1 MHTNT
6 PDTAQAVAVTH
17 KTPAR
22 RLALAVAGVAATLC
36 LTATTAAAP
45 MTPTTPT
52 TRPMYDAA
60 GSGATA
66 EQTDFS
72 GGFEAFLRNAGNA
85 FSAAA
90 TSRPATEPA
99 SRPAV
104 ESAAP
109 EMAVAAEVKQPVP
122 AAGPAKPAGPA
133 PLVADQEL
141 VDGKLRITVKDTRV
155 IQTSRPFTRVSVGSP
170 EIADVVPLGPD
181 TLMVSTKAPGTTQ
194 IVLWDAQDA
203 TQSLTVQSA
212 ADLREVQEK
221 LDELLGEG
229 KVEAV
234 DLRGKIALRG
244 KVRSVETAAM
254 AADVAS
260 AYGEVV
266 NFIELTGTQQVTLQ
280 IRFAEVSRTATK
292 QLGVNFGYGDGV
304 GSGANTIGQVSPIYP
319 GGAGAPG
326 GGPGSVGFPNNLI
339 GSSVTLFGGGQIGST
354 AFEVFLSALR
364 ENNLLRV
371 LAQPNLTVVSGQ
383 SAEFL
388 AGGRIPIP
396 VPQEGGTVAISYES
410 YGVLL
415 KATPVVLGDGR
426 IRVQVTPEVS
436 DIDRSNGVVSAGVSV
451 PGFTVRRVTTEVEL
465 KEGQTFVLAGLLNSN
480 VQALKQSVPLL
491 GDVPILGTLFR
502 STRYQRRE
510 TELVVL
516 ITPHLVAPLNPG
528 EVPPLPGEGWKHP
541 NEIQL
546 FLGGQLGGE
555 AGVGKP
561 HAGDVNGRDNS
572 GEGLSADGPRLQTQY
587 GFQPPEQPRTAAA
600 AN

>member
-1 MHTNT
+1 MHINT
-6 PDTAQAVAVTH
+6 PSPLHPAAVAKADH
-17 KTPAR
+17 AKKTTAR
-22 RLALAVAGVAATLC
+22 RRGLAAAVAGVVAGLGLSA
-36 LTATTAAAP
+36 TAAAHP
-45 MTPTTPT
+45 LAPLFPANCFAPSALKYDASASGDKVEQQDFSSGFDRFLREASQSLSAVAAAATNALAPT
-52 TRPMYDAA
+52 TRP
-60 GSGATA
+60 ATLPSVKVA
-66 EQTDFS
+66 
-72 GGFEAFLRNAGNA
+72 
-85 FSAAA
+85 AAA
-90 TSRPATEPA
+90 TS
-99 SRPAV
+99 
-104 ESAAP
+104 AARK
-109 EMAVAAEVKQPVP
+109 A
-122 AAGPAKPAGPA
+122 A
-133 PLVADQEL
+133 PLVADREFD
-141 VDGKLRITVKDTRV
+141 DGRLRITVKDSR
-155 IQTSRPFTRVSVGSP
+155 ILKTSRPYFRVSVGSP
-170 EIADVVPLGPD
+170 DIADVTPLGPD
-181 TLMVSTKAPGTTQ
+181 TLMVNTKAPGVTQ
-194 IVLWDAQDA
+194 LVLWDEQDQM
-203 TQSLTVQSA
+203 QSLTVQST
-212 ADLREVQEK
+212 ADLREVQGK

-254 AADVAS
+254 AADIAG

-280 IRFAEVSRTATK
+280 IRFAEVSRTATR
-292 QLGVNFGYGDGV
+292 QLGVNFGYADGT
-304 GSGANTIGQVSPIYP
+304 GSAANTIGQVNPIYP
-319 GGAGAPG
+319 GTTD
-326 GGPGSVGFPNNLI
+326 GSGSTNGNLNSPSNLI
-339 GSSVTLFGGGQIGST
+339 GSTVTLFGGGQIGSS
-354 AFEVFLSALR
+354 AFEVFLAALR

-388 AGGRIPIP
+388 AGGRVPIPI
-396 VPQEGGTVAISYES
+396 PQEGGTVAIGYES

-436 DIDRSNGVVSAGVSV
+436 DIDRSNGVVSAGISV
-451 PGFTVRRVTTEVEL
+451 PAFTTRRVTTEVEL

-528 EVPPLPGEGWKHP
+528 EVPPMPGEGWKHP

-555 AGVGKP
+555 AGVANP
-561 HAGDVNGRDNS
+561 DAGDARSRKDQ
-572 GEGLSADGPRLQTQY
+572 PRLQTQY
-587 GFQPPEQPRTAAA
+587 DFQPPESATVAAGK
-600 AN
+600 